1 LLKAFQRLGYF
12 VSIDR
17 VPPSVVRHI
26 RGALRLRVQIKPAE
40 VGKNTRYRYHEL
52 IRAYLQ
58 VRPYAEGGL
67 DIAAR
72 AIRDAAAVMDNP
84 ADLINIAI
92 EQLVRDRVELPAFA
106 TLDRLARRVRTLV
119 NGRYFEL
126 IGSRLTDEE
135 KQQLDG
141 LLVKDR
147 GTLTSPLHAIK
158 RLPKRASLKHFQ
170 ALLDHIAALDQ
181 LVRSAA
187 HVTDVPNLKRKH
199 FAAEARALDAAELRD
214 FRPAK
219 RHALLLCLID
229 RARVHA
235 RDDLAE
241 MYIKRIGNIH
251 NRGKEQLE
259 RLRVKYREK
268 TGTLVATMA
277 DVISV
282 LNSHPSDSAA
292 GREIRHLVAERGG
305 IQAIEE
311 DCTAIAAHSGDNY
324 LPLLSPFFR
333 SHRSTILRM
342 VRVLDLR
349 STTEDHSL
357 INAVE
362 LILAN
367 ERTRDEWLDEPIDL
381 AFTTQLWRKT
391 LVHRTDRG
399 EERIHRR
406 SILRS
411 TADRARSW

>member
-1 LLKAFQRLGYF
+1 MASIERTAYPQFKRNPVVREFVAAYKPNEAEINFVFSQIQQPAHRLTLAILLKAFQRLGYF
-12 VSIDR
+12 VPIDR
-17 VPPSVVRHI
+17 VPPSMVRHI
-26 RGALRLRVQIKPAE
+26 RGTLRLRVQIKPAE

-52 IRAYLQ
+52 ILAYLQ
-58 VRPYAEGGL
+58 VRPYAECGL
-67 DIAAR
+67 DIAAC
-72 AIRDAAAVMDNP
+72 AIRDAVAVMDNP

-92 EQLVRDRVELPAFA
+92 EQLVLDRVELPAFA

-119 NGRYFEL
+119 NDRYFEL

-181 LVRSAA
+181 LVSSAA
-187 HVTDVPNLKRKH
+187 HLADVPNLKRKH

-229 RARVHA
+229 RARVQT

-268 TGTLVATMA
+268 TETLVATMG
-277 DVISV
+277 DVIRV

-292 GREIRHLVAERGG
+292 GREIRHLVAARGG

-311 DCTAIAAHSGDNY
+311 DCTA
-324 LPLLSPFFR
+324 
-333 SHRSTILRM
+333 LR
-342 VRVLDLR
+342 LTAG
-349 STTEDHSL
+349 TTTC
-357 INAVE
+357 
-362 LILAN
+362 
-367 ERTRDEWLDEPIDL
+367 RCC
-381 AFTTQLWRKT
+381 
-391 LVHRTDRG
+391 
-399 EERIHRR
+399 RR
-406 SILRS
+406 SSEVIAPRPYAWSACSICGRPPKIIRS
-411 TADRARSW
+411 SMPSS